1 MKGIYKSEEGERAVR
16 ERYLKFLKHWPVPNE
31 QLRVPTREGETFV
44 VVSGPRDAPALVLLH
59 GASGNSV
66 MWMGDIAAWA
76 AHFRVFAVDVI
87 GDAGLSAPSRPPLE
101 SAAHALWLNDVM
113 EGLSLSRAS
122 FVGVSNGGWL
132 ALDCATRRPDRV
144 ESLVVLCPGGVV
156 RARNILLKVLP
167 FLLLGNWGARKVREK
182 ILGRTPA
189 NAPKAHQV
197 FADFIALIFQHLCP
211 RTKRHPILSDD
222 ALKRL
227 TMPVMVIL
235 GGKDVV
241 LDSAAI
247 KQRLERVLPHAAIR
261 YLPEAGHFIPGQT
274 APILE
279 FLLASTASSATP
291 ACPQETLARS
301 V

>member
-1 MKGIYKSEEGERAVR
+1 MRSIYRSEEGERAVR
-16 ERYLKFLKHWPVPNE
+16 ERYLRFLKHWPVPNE
-31 QLRVPTREGETFV
+31 HLRVPTREGETFV
-44 VVSGPRDAPALVLLH
+44 VASGPEGAPALVLLH
-59 GASGNSV
+59 GASGNAA
-66 MWMGDIAAWA
+66 MWMGDIATWA
-76 AHFRVFAVDVI
+76 AHFRVFATDVI
-87 GDAGLSAPSRPPLE
+87 GDAGLSAPSRPPFE
-101 SAAHALWLNDVM
+101 SDAHALWLDDVM
-113 EGLSLSRAS
+113 QGLSLSSAS

-132 ALDCATRRPDRV
+132 ALDYATRRPDRV

-167 FLLLGNWGARKVREK
+167 YLLLGSWGARKVREK

-197 FADFIALIFQHLCP
+197 FADFIALVFEHLRP
-211 RTKRHPILSDD
+211 RTKRHPIFSDD

-227 TMPVMVIL
+227 TMPVMAIL
-235 GGKDVV
+235 GGKDVI

-247 KQRLERVLPHAAIR
+247 KQRLERVLPQAEIR

-279 FLLASTASSATP
+279 FLRAKTEP
-291 ACPQETLARS
+291 ETLAQS
-301 V
+301 A